1 MPQKS
6 PPRPDEGYAMPP
18 RILREMAYVCAG
30 DKEKIYQRLL
40 KNTIAS
46 EDQFRWWILEAWH
59 YLAWSKMDGWKK
71 EKRKTALKELEKI
84 QKAAATLNKSLP
96 KINFSMR
103 NPAGSL
109 EERMYNYLGR
119 DSDTKKY
126 ERELA
131 CWRTFQ
137 ENLETQIKIYDEFER
152 FIKKGARNG
161 RYGVLIGLT
170 EFIYQ
175 IALLYQQSTG
185 KKFTVDKLARGRD
198 GVLEP
203 VTEGM
208 KFAEK
213 SIAAIFLFSS
223 SMTYRFTPQNF
234 QSACDAVSKRLRKS
248 EKP

>member
-1 MPQKS
+1 MPQKLS
-6 PPRPDEGYAMPP
+6 SNSDEEYAMPP

-71 EKRKTALKELEKI
+71 EKRKTALKELHKI
-84 QKAAATLNKSLP
+84 QKAATVLNESLP
-96 KINFSMR
+96 KINFSKL
-103 NPAGSL
+103 PSAGSL

-119 DSDTKKY
+119 DGDTKKY
-126 ERELA
+126 KRELD

-137 ENLETQIKIYDEFER
+137 ESLENKIKIYDEFES
-152 FIKKGARNG
+152 FIKKGVRNG
-161 RYGVLIGLT
+161 RYGVLVGFT

-185 KKFTVDKLARGRD
+185 KKFTVDKLACGRD

-213 SIAAIFLFSS
+213 SIAAIFLLPS
-223 SMTYRFTPQNF
+223 SMTHKFTPQNF